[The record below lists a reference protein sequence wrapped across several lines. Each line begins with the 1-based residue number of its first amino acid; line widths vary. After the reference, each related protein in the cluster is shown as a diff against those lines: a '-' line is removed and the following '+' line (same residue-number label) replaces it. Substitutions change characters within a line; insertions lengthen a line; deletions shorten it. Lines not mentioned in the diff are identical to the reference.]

1 MGGEAK
7 AMELREIE
15 RKWQQKWASARIFE
29 ADASAAKKKFY
40 LNVAYPYPS
49 GAMHVGHGRTY
60 TVPDVIARFK
70 RMQGFN
76 VLFPMAFHVTGT
88 PVIGISRRIA
98 RGDESAIHIYRDIYK
113 VPEEELRNFTEPE
126 RIVSYFTA
134 EYRRIMD
141 EMGFSID
148 WRRCFTTVDAHYQK
162 FIHWQYMRL
171 KEGGFIAKGEHPVKF
186 CPSCGNPVG
195 DHDLLSGE
203 GASILEFTLLKFRL
217 KGEEDVFLPVATLR
231 PETIFGVT
239 NLWVNP
245 SSEYIYAKVS
255 RNSESGEETWI
266 ISKECAFKIKY
277 QGYKV
282 EVIEES
288 EIKGEDLVGKFAV
301 NPVNGEEVE
310 ILPASFVDVSFGTGI
325 VMSVPAHAP
334 YDFVAL
340 RDLHA
345 QGKYLNIKPRKIIR
359 CEALLRGLRGEAE
372 ATAEA
377 AEAVPAEIVVKR
389 LGIKNQED
397 SRLEK
402 ATEEL
407 YAMEFNKGE
416 MLVQGYEGMPVREA
430 RERVKE
436 ALTEKGFASP
446 MYEFSER
453 PVVCRCNTP
462 VVVSLLSDQ
471 WFLRY
476 DDESWKERV
485 RELLNRVNFVPPEI
499 RVEFEETVDWL
510 RAWACARRLGLGTK
524 LPWDER
530 WIVEPLSDSTIYMAY
545 YTISHILREVDA
557 EILDENA
564 FNYIFLGEGSPA
576 HAFEHAFERMRK
588 EFLYWYPY
596 DCRFSARDLVR
607 NHLTFQ
613 LFHHVAI
620 FPAEFHPRCIVVFG
634 MATKDGKKMSS
645 SKGNIVLLSDAIE
658 KYGADAVRL
667 FLLSAA
673 EPWQDFDWN
682 EEGAFAARKHVERF
696 LNTASEIAE
705 WTKDAKLL
713 SAAGG
718 GAEQGEQREQGGQ
731 RELEREV
738 RKGERE
744 EEQEQKGEGELR
756 FEDLSGVERWLLSRV
771 QQHIR
776 ATTDALEQ
784 FQCRRALQHAFF
796 EFESDLRWFRR
807 RTRWEQTQGAERER
821 LRSVLRFV
829 LDVWVRLLAPFIPHA
844 CEEIWSRMGKNPD
857 GKQFVSLAAFPK
869 ASAAL
874 EDRKALLEEQFL
886 SLVVEDV
893 NEILKVTGISPQK
906 IVLFVAPAW
915 KREVFRSVL
924 KMLADGKGVKEM
936 LPALMREEHLRPH
949 RKELPTLVKGIVE
962 RVQFLRAKM
971 ALGAEE
977 VEELAGIEEL
987 SVLLAAREFLEREFK
1002 CRCEIYDADAVDE
1015 SVDPKKRRKNAIPL
1029 RPAIFVL

>member
-1 MGGEAK
+1 VEMGGEAK

-203 GASILEFTLLKFRL
+203 GASILEFTLLKFKL

-255 RNSESGEETWI
+255 RNGESGEETWI

-282 EVIEES
+282 EVIEGS

-682 EEGAFAARKHVERF
+682 EEGAFAAKKHV
-696 LNTASEIAE
+696 LNASLTLQAR
-705 WTKDAKLL
+705 LL
-713 SAAGG
+713 N
-718 GAEQGEQREQGGQ
+718 GQ
-731 RELEREV
+731 RT
-738 RKGERE
+738 
-744 EEQEQKGEGELR
+744 QS
-756 FEDLSGVERWLLSRV
+756 FS
-771 QQHIR
+771 
-776 ATTDALEQ
+776 
-784 FQCRRALQHAFF
+784 ALQVVVRSR
-796 EFESDLRWFRR
+796 EGRES
-807 RTRWEQTQGAERER
+807 RENWR
-821 LRSVLRFV
+821 EKSEKESGKRSKSKKGRESFVLR
-829 LDVWVRLLAPFIPHA
+829 I
-844 CEEIWSRMGKNPD
+844 
-857 GKQFVSLAAFPK
+857 
-869 ASAAL
+869 
-874 EDRKALLEEQFL
+874 
-886 SLVVEDV
+886 
-893 NEILKVTGISPQK
+893 
-906 IVLFVAPAW
+906 
-915 KREVFRSVL
+915 
-924 KMLADGKGVKEM
+924 
-936 LPALMREEHLRPH
+936 
-949 RKELPTLVKGIVE
+949 
-962 RVQFLRAKM
+962 
-971 ALGAEE
+971 
-977 VEELAGIEEL
+977 
-987 SVLLAAREFLEREFK
+987 
-1002 CRCEIYDADAVDE
+1002 
-1015 SVDPKKRRKNAIPL
+1015 
-1029 RPAIFVL
+1029 